1 MAKPRV
7 GRWRDA
13 RLCGT
18 GQGGEIDQSLSLR
31 LVEGEDG
38 ERDAHSDVL
47 GTGQHRRHQVL

>member
-13 RLCGT
+13 RLCT